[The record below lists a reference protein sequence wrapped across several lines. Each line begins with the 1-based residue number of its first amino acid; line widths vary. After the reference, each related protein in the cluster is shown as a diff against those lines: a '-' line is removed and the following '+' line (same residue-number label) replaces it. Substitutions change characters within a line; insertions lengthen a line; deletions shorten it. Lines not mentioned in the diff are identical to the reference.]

1 VHHISFTVLQIVI
14 ALHLLAVLF
23 YAVVKRHNLL
33 RPMITGK
40 KRLPA
45 TTPAPRMAS
54 SLLALVILLVA
65 ALLVWLLVTRL

>member
-1 VHHISFTVLQIVI
+1 
-14 ALHLLAVLF
+14 
-23 YAVVKRHNLL
+23 VVKRHNLL